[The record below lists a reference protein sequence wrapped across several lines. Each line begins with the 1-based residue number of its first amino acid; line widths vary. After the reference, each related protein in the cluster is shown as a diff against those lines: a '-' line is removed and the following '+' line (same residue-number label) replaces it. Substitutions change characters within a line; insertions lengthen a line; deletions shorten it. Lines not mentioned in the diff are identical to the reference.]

1 MVINNNIADHLN
13 GDPKRS
19 NAPPIRQ
26 DDSLF
31 DQFFQLSPGTTEA
44 SPGPQSDV
52 PVSHTTH
59 NQFTSGLMGTSSDG
73 DALNSQRY
81 PNLNLELTSNT
92 SFITPQPVQYSQTST
107 NDAYSSINVP
117 NEGTSKEISQNLDW
131 ITEAESN
138 THNINF
144 GMPVEQS
151 FLPPASV
158 PSTASVSTPPFII
171 STPPTDENPSAQYPN
186 FNINQ
191 QQVIGDQSNFLQPNF
206 QGSQFEQLRQLSNA
220 GSLSDLSSVDGG
232 SPYLSAYSGSNYG
245 GDDVHSNVLL
255 EDLNGDSTEQNPQ
268 IDFLSLQLDSLSQ
281 NGVLPVTP
289 VTISVDEAPEDVA
302 ERTPS
307 LFSSNASSRNN
318 SPNHSRNGS
327 MHSTTIKSGHFSDLL
342 SPDMGESYNNSH
354 GGSNSSDNGSVNGE
368 NELLRP
374 DSHKEM
380 RAGRQRRHS
389 TSRSNS
395 RSVSRERSPSVNR
408 EKMLELASTNQG
420 KKRTQKN
427 PAIVACHLCDKKFTR
442 NYNLN
447 SHLRTHANERPF
459 ECTLCHRTFVR
470 QYDMNRHMA
479 LHSGEKKYECR
490 GTLKDGVTVWGCGK
504 RFARTDALG
513 RHFKTEAGKECIRP
527 LVEENERERM
537 AQKEANPEQ
546 IEEKS

>member
-1 MVINNNIADHLN
+1 MHSTTIKSGHFSDLLSPDMGESYNNSHGGSNSSDN
-13 GDPKRS
+13 GSVSGENELLRPDSHQEMRAGRQRRHSTSRS
-19 NAPPIRQ
+19 NSR
-26 DDSLF
+26 SVSRER
-31 DQFFQLSPGTTEA
+31 SPSVNREKMLELA
-44 SPGPQSDV
+44 S
-52 PVSHTTH
+52 T
-59 NQFTSGLMGTSSDG
+59 NQGKKRTQKNPAIVACHLCDKKFTRNYN
-73 DALNSQRY
+73 LNSHLR
-81 PNLNLELTSNT
+81 TH
-92 SFITPQPVQYSQTST
+92 
-107 NDAYSSINVP
+107 A
-117 NEGTSKEISQNLDW
+117 NE
-131 ITEAESN
+131 
-138 THNINF
+138 
-144 GMPVEQS
+144 
-151 FLPPASV
+151 
-158 PSTASVSTPPFII
+158 
-171 STPPTDENPSAQYPN
+171 
-186 FNINQ
+186 
-191 QQVIGDQSNFLQPNF
+191 
-206 QGSQFEQLRQLSNA
+206 
-220 GSLSDLSSVDGG
+220 
-232 SPYLSAYSGSNYG
+232 
-245 GDDVHSNVLL
+245 
-255 EDLNGDSTEQNPQ
+255 
-268 IDFLSLQLDSLSQ
+268 
-281 NGVLPVTP
+281 
-289 VTISVDEAPEDVA
+289 
-302 ERTPS
+302 
-307 LFSSNASSRNN
+307 
-318 SPNHSRNGS
+318 PNHSRNGS
-327 MHSTTIKSGHFSDLL
+327 MRSTTIKSGHFSDLL